1 MNPSSA
7 SGGAKNFAVY
17 MRTSTDD
24 QQSPDDSRRWQMDTA
39 ARLIAPHRGVIV
51 ETYHDVDVSREIPW
65 ARRPEATRLLSDAAN
80 SARGWSAVV
89 IAEPSRAFSGG
100 QFQLVFPQ
108 MTHYDIELWVPELG
122 GRVDPESE
130 GHEMMMGLFGGLS
143 KAERRRVQVRTRNST
158 LAHAAAGRWLGG
170 RPNYGYRVV
179 DTAQLHPQ
187 RQKAAA
193 GIHLRTLELDP
204 ATAPVVKRI
213 FEMADAGFGYKTI
226 ASVLESERIPSPGE
240 VGPNKH
246 PRSAG
251 IWAGSAIRA
260 ILCNPR
266 YTGVQV
272 VGRQRR
278 RDELVDPTNPA
289 VGTRSHQRRQH
300 ENDWVRSAEP
310 AWPAIVDQELFDR
323 VSSRIVNNY
332 GTRRRLPRTD
342 PGKYLL
348 SGLMRCGLCGRSMH
362 GAIMKGK
369 PYYRCSVARPDYAA
383 TDHPNATSIREER
396 ILGGLDRWL
405 ESMTEQSNRD
415 ATIQEILEAD
425 PRVPQ
430 LPASVKR
437 AQRAVASS
445 SLELD
450 RVLAAL
456 RAGLDPELAAA
467 TTRAIQADRDKAQ
480 LVLDHWEREH
490 GNTKPLT
497 REIVERAV
505 DHAGGVAALLATADR
520 PTRATLY
527 RNLGLELT
535 FNCPDGDPSVT
546 VRYQLDGG
554 GGRI

>member
-1 MNPSSA
+1 MTAAPA
-7 SGGAKNFAVY
+7 IADTTKFAVY

-24 QQSPDDSRRWQMDTA
+24 QQSPEDSRRWQLDTA
-39 ARLIAPHRGVIV
+39 SRLIAPHGGVIV
-51 ETYHDVDVSREIPW
+51 ETYHDVDVSREVPW
-65 ARRPEATRLLSDAAN
+65 ARRAEATRLLSDAAN
-80 SARGWSAVV
+80 KTRGWSAVV

-108 MTHYDIELWVPELG
+108 LTHYDIELWVPELG

-179 DTAQLHPQ
+179 DTPAPHPQ

-193 GIHLRTLELDP
+193 GIRLRTLEPDP
-204 ATAPVVKRI
+204 DTAPVVRRI
-213 FEMADAGFGYKTI
+213 FEMADAGFGYRAI
-226 ASVLESERIPSPGE
+226 ATVLESEGIPSPGE
-240 VGPNKH
+240 VGPTKH

-251 IWAGSAIRA
+251 IWAGSAVRA

-266 YTGVQV
+266 YTGLQV

-278 RDELVDPTNPA
+278 RDELIDPTNPA
-289 VGTRSHQRRQH
+289 VGTRSHQRRQR
-300 ENDWVRSAEP
+300 EEDWVRSEAP
-310 AWPAIVDQELFDR
+310 AWPAIIEPELFHR

-332 GTRRRLPRTD
+332 GSQRRLPRTE

-362 GAIMKGK
+362 GAVMKGK
-369 PYYRCSVARPDYAA
+369 AYYRCSIARRDYAA
-383 TDHPNATSIREER
+383 TDHPPATSIREER
-396 ILGGLDRWL
+396 ILHPLDQWL
-405 ESMTEQSNRD
+405 ESLVDPRNRD
-415 ATIQEILEAD
+415 ATVKAVLAAD
-425 PRVPQ
+425 ANAPTE
-430 LPASVKR
+430 PASVRKAR
-437 AQRAVASS
+437 RAVAASNV
-445 SLELD
+445 EMD

-456 RAGLDPELAAA
+456 RAGLDPELATA
-467 TTRAIQADRDKAQ
+467 TTRAIQADRDKA
-480 LVLDHWEREH
+480 LAEIDRWEREN
-490 GNTKPLT
+490 GSARPLT
-497 REIVERAV
+497 AAIVEAAL
-505 DHAGGVAALLATADR
+505 DHAGGVAVLLSAADR
-520 PTRATLY
+520 PTRASLY

-535 FNCPDGDPSVT
+535 INCPDGDPSVT